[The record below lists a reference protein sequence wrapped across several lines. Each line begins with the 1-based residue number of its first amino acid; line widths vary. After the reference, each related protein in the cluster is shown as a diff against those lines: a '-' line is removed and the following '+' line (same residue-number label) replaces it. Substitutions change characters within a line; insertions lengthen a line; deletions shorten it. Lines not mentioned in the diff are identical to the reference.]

1 MLALL
6 APLRLA
12 KNVSPDGGTSYE
24 FECGRFDFGHRCS
37 ADERVEEDLC
47 SKGLQNPCCRSFEID
62 FSSGAFEEKPVPPVV
77 LASVLRP
84 PELAHATFS
93 VQITR
98 KAESAHTKF
107 TATITREDYCDHATV
122 RSWCAR
128 VELLWMAYGVT
139 QKSSADKLAE
149 YRHPME
155 AEVDYVPYLKKFPY
169 RRPGEAAAMAS
180 FRHPLPGTP
189 AASQLRKGE
198 AHSHQISRVNAVGNL
213 AVTRPVPRRMYI
225 KAINPTV
232 LVAALDKRDETTTVS
247 LLHGGG
253 AIVGVVPTECA
264 WGTCAQPG
272 DLLAPVPAKL
282 QGCAEAPQL
291 RAASTAPPRRPARLP
306 ARPRGVPPGHAA
318 RSDCPP
324 PDLPDKCGAKH
335 FDAVPRRR
343 RLRPVP
349 GPPHA
354 PRPRRARGAAGG
366 EPRAGKVLVKAA
378 NAEIVARK
386 GLAPMRQLLQFRL
399 GAAGGAPAGDE
410 LRVAV
415 NDDGAVAP
423 LVLAV
428 YERGV
433 RLAVGDWLAVVPK
446 DLTNRCRGARKAAMR
461 LRGPN
466 WEAGPFTP
474 PPPDTTTDEWRA
486 GGTATYDVCWA
497 PGTGDTDPLTQP
509 KNGEAADS
517 TPAKAT
523 APKDCEFFAQEVQAH
538 VTAPEGKEIG
548 TVINT
553 GSNLERRMGNATD
566 VREIRLGGAG
576 APPGDGLHRPRHA
589 AAARERRR
597 RARAAAD
604 RGRE

>member
-12 KNVSPDGGTSYE
+12 KNVSPDGGTAYE

-37 ADERVEEDLC
+37 ADEKVEEDLC

-98 KAESAHTKF
+98 EAKSAHKKF

-282 QGCAEAPQL
+282 QGCAEAPQFARRLDGAL
-291 RAASTAPPRRPARLP
+291 RVDLRGFPPVLE
-306 ARPRGVPPGHAA
+306 GYHLCHAA

-335 FDAVPRRR
+335 FTMQCPGDADSGQCT
-343 RLRPVP
+343 
-349 GPPHA
+349 GPPHVLPVRDAREA
-354 PRPRRARGAAGG
+354 PQEVNPEQA
-366 EPRAGKVLVKAA
+366 KVLVKAA
-378 NAEIVARK
+378 NAEIVARQK
-386 GLAPMRQLLQFRL
+386 ELAPMRQLLQFRL

-486 GGTATYDVCWA
+486 AGRRPTTSAGAWD
-497 PGTGDTDPLTQP
+497 GDTTAD
-509 KNGEAADS
+509 AAEEWRGGDRRRRRRRRLRLRVLR
-517 TPAKAT
+517 AGGA
-523 APKDCEFFAQEVQAH
+523 QAH
-538 VTAPEGKEIG
+538 RGRRADGDG
-548 TVINT
+548 DQ
-553 GSNLERRMGNATD
+553 LERRMGNASD
-566 VREIRLGGAG
+566 AYARFVRRRRCTICRPAST
-576 APPGDGLHRPRHA
+576 APPRGCGE
-589 AAARERRR
+589 ERRR
-597 RARAAAD
+597 RARAAARPED
-604 RGRE
+604 VSEI